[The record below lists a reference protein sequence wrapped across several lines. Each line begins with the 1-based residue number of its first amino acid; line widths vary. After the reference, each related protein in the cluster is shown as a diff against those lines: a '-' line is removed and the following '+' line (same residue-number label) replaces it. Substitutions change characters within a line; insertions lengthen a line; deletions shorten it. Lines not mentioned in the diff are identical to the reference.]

1 MNRSFQLDLLVGRQ
15 VYDADGRKLGRVDG
29 ILLVRQG
36 EVYEVGSLLI
46 GANSLLARLGVA
58 RPGGRLK
65 RRLNLGSEGSG
76 SSTIRW
82 EQIDTIGEEA
92 IRLKVPREEILTGEP
107 DGRAR
112 RGRKL
117 RAHPSSDPDDG
128 SDP

>member
-15 VYDADGRKLGRVDG
+15 VYDADGRKLGRVDE

-36 EVYEVGSLLI
+36 EVYEVESLLI

-92 IRLKVPREEILTGEP
+92 IRLKVSGGELRTEGAKA
-107 DGRAR
+107 DG
-112 RGRKL
+112 GED
-117 RAHPSSDPDDG
+117 STSG
-128 SDP
+128 